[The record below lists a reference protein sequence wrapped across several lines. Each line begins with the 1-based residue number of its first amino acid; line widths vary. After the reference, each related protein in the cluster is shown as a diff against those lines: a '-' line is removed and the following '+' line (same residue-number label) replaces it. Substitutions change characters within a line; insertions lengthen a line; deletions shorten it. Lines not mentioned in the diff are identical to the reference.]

1 VKISLVSA
9 PAAELGVDALAIP
22 VVTGQKLGADALE
35 LDRAMG
41 GVLSEMIVNA
51 EFRGRIHEVLPIP
64 AQGKVAPRRVIL
76 YGLGALHDLDGQ
88 RLRSAHHELVRASRT
103 WGYKRMAV
111 LRADPLGMDALK
123 PVVEGCVLG
132 TFERRSRQT
141 GQSPERREIDELIL
155 CGFGSGRE
163 REVIAAQENGEA
175 TNRAREW
182 QNAPANELTPDALA
196 QEATRIAQR
205 HNLEIEI
212 LGPTELKSGGYNLL
226 LGVGAG
232 SAKPPRMIRVR
243 YHGNH
248 DSSPPRGEGGS
259 GRAADPAGRG
269 GAAGPVLALIGKGIT
284 FDTGGISLKN
294 PENMSRMKDDMS
306 GAAAVLSAIEV
317 IASRKVPID
326 CMAVIAAA
334 ENMPGP
340 AAQRPGDV
348 VVSAD
353 GKTVEVVNT
362 DAEGRLVLADALTHA
377 LRNGAT
383 HMIDVA
389 TLTGAATV
397 AIGHAASAAVSNDD
411 EFWSVVERASR
422 EAGDRV
428 WRLPIYADYRILL
441 RSQIADLR
449 NSEYGEAGTIMGGMF
464 IAEFAGGK
472 PWAHIDIAASAWNTN
487 LELTTVLRGPSGAG
501 TRLCIELAELMAR
514 PTEDSWPPAP
524 HVAHGTPG
532 SGTSSKG

>member
-1 VKISLVSA
+1 VKISLVSV
-9 PAAELGVDALAIP
+9 PAAELSVDALAVP
-22 VVTGQKLGADALE
+22 VATGQRLSGTAVE

-51 EFRGRIHEVLPIP
+51 EFRARIHEVLPVP
-64 AQGKVAPRRVIL
+64 AQGKIAPRRVIL
-76 YGLGALHDLDGQ
+76 YGLGAVHDLDGQ

-103 WGYKRMAV
+103 WGYKRMAIV
-111 LRADPLGMDALK
+111 RADPVDMDSLK
-123 PVVEGCVLG
+123 GVVEGCVMG

-141 GQSPERREIDELIL
+141 GAAPERREIDELL
-155 CGFGSGRE
+155 LAGFGAGRE
-163 REVIAAQENGEA
+163 HEVVAAQENGEA

-182 QNAPANELTPDALA
+182 QNAPSNELTPEALA

-205 HNLEIEI
+205 HNMEVEV
-212 LGPTELKSGGYNLL
+212 LGPAELKSGGYNLI
-226 LGVGAG
+226 LGVGSG
-232 SAKPPRMIRVR
+232 SARPPRLIRLR
-243 YHGNH
+243 HHGNH
-248 DSSPPRGEGGS
+248 DQRGASE
-259 GRAADPAGRG
+259 A
-269 GAAGPVLALIGKGIT
+269 VLALIGKGIT

-294 PENMSRMKDDMS
+294 PEHMSQMKGDMA
-306 GAAAVLSAIEV
+306 GAAAALSAIDV
-317 IASRKVPID
+317 IASRKLPID
-326 CMAVIAAA
+326 VMAVVAAA

-340 AAQRPGDV
+340 SAQRPGDV
-348 VVSAD
+348 WVSAD

-383 HMIDVA
+383 HIIDLA

-411 EFWSVVERASR
+411 GFWSLVDRASR

-428 WRLPIYADYRILL
+428 WRLPIYPDYRILL

-449 NSEYGEAGTIMGGMF
+449 NAEYGEAGTIMGGMF

-487 LELTTVLRGPSGAG
+487 SELTTVLRGPSGAG
-501 TRLCIELAELMAR
+501 TRLCIEIAQLMAR
-514 PTEDSWPPAP
+514 PERNSWPPP
-524 HVAHGTPG
+524 SV
-532 SGTSSKG
+532 SKQ

>member
-1 VKISLVSA
+1 
-9 PAAELGVDALAIP
+9 
-22 VVTGQKLGADALE
+22 
-35 LDRAMG
+35 
-41 GVLSEMIVNA
+41 
-51 EFRGRIHEVLPIP
+51 
-64 AQGKVAPRRVIL
+64 
-76 YGLGALHDLDGQ
+76 
-88 RLRSAHHELVRASRT
+88 
-103 WGYKRMAV
+103 
-111 LRADPLGMDALK
+111 
-123 PVVEGCVLG
+123 
-132 TFERRSRQT
+132 
-141 GQSPERREIDELIL
+141 
-155 CGFGSGRE
+155 
-163 REVIAAQENGEA
+163 
-175 TNRAREW
+175 
-182 QNAPANELTPDALA
+182 
-196 QEATRIAQR
+196 
-205 HNLEIEI
+205 
-212 LGPTELKSGGYNLL
+212 
-226 LGVGAG
+226 
-232 SAKPPRMIRVR
+232 MIRVR
-243 YHGNH
+243 YRGNH
-248 DSSPPRGEGGS
+248 EASKGD
-259 GRAADPAGRG
+259 
-269 GAAGPVLALIGKGIT
+269 GPVLALIGKGIT

-306 GAAAVLSAIEV
+306 GAAAVLSAIDV
-317 IASRKVPID
+317 IASRKLPLD
-326 CMAVIAAA
+326 CMVVIAAA

-340 AAQRPGDV
+340 TAQRPGDV

-383 HMIDVA
+383 HMIDLA

-449 NSEYGEAGTIMGGMF
+449 NAEYGEAGTIMGGMF
-464 IAEFAGGK
+464 IGEFAGGR

-514 PTEDSWPPAP
+514 PKQDSWPPSTGG
-524 HVAHGTPG
+524 AHAAAG
-532 SGTSSKG
+532 GTSSRAER

>member
-1 VKISLVSA
+1 VKISLA
-9 PAAELGVDALAIP
+9 LAGAAELNVDALAVP
-22 VVTGQKLGADALE
+22 VVTGQRLAGAGLE

-41 GVLSEMIVNA
+41 GVLSEMVANA

-64 AQGKVAPRRVIL
+64 SQGKIGPRRVIL
-76 YGLGALHDLDGQ
+76 YGLGAPHDLDGQ

-103 WGYKRMAV
+103 WGYKRMAI
-111 LRADPLGMDALK
+111 LRTDPLGLDSLK
-123 PVVEGCVLG
+123 AVVEGCVMG

-141 GQSPERREIDELIL
+141 GAAPERREIDEIVLV
-155 CGFGSGRE
+155 GYGTGRE
-163 REVIAAQENGEA
+163 NEIVAAQENGEA

-196 QEATRIAQR
+196 QEAVRIAQR
-205 HNLEIEI
+205 HNLEYEI
-212 LGPTELKSGGYNLL
+212 LGPAELKAGGYNLL

-232 SAKPPRMIRVR
+232 SARPPRLIRVR

-248 DSSPPRGEGGS
+248 ES
-259 GRAADPAGRG
+259 GQQDGTT
-269 GAAGPVLALIGKGIT
+269 LALVGKGIT
-284 FDTGGISLKN
+284 FDTGGISLKAA
-294 PENMSRMKDDMS
+294 EHMSQMKDDMS
-306 GAAAVLSAIEV
+306 GAAAVLSAIDV
-317 IASRKVPID
+317 IASRKLPLDV
-326 CMAVIAAA
+326 MAVVAAA

-348 VVSAD
+348 LVSAD
-353 GKTVEVVNT
+353 GKTVEIVNT

-383 HMIDVA
+383 HIVDLA
-389 TLTGAATV
+389 TLTGAATI

-411 EFWSVVERASR
+411 EFWTVVERASR

-449 NSEYGEAGTIMGGMF
+449 NAEYGEAGTIMGGMF

-487 LELTTVLRGPSGAG
+487 VELTTVLRGPSGAG
-501 TRLCIELAELMAR
+501 TRLCIELAHLMAR
-514 PTEDSWPPAP
+514 HASGSRDSWPPAP
-524 HVAHGTPG
+524 RN
-532 SGTSSKG
+532 S

>member
-1 VKISLVSA
+1 MKISLASA
-9 PAAELGVDALAIP
+9 EIAQLNVDALAVP
-22 VVTGQKLGADALE
+22 VVTGQKLGAAALE
-35 LDRAMG
+35 LDRALG
-41 GVLSEMIVNA
+41 GVLNEMVVNA

-64 AQGKVAPRRVIL
+64 VQGKIGPRRVIL

-103 WGYKRMAV
+103 WGYKRMAI
-111 LRADPLGMDALK
+111 LRTEPLGPDSLK
-123 PVVEGCVLG
+123 AVVEGCVMG

-141 GQSPERREIDELIL
+141 GAAPERREIDEIVLA
-155 CGFGSGRE
+155 GFGTGRE
-163 REVIAAQENGEA
+163 REVVAAQENGEA

-182 QNAPANELTPDALA
+182 QNAPPNELTPDAFA
-196 QEATRIAQR
+196 QEAMRIAQR
-205 HNLEIEI
+205 HNLEIEV
-212 LGPTELKSGGYNLL
+212 LGPAELKAGGYNLL
-226 LGVGAG
+226 LGVGSG

-243 YHGNH
+243 HHGNH
-248 DSSPPRGEGGS
+248 QTNDHEG
-259 GRAADPAGRG
+259 A
-269 GAAGPVLALIGKGIT
+269 VLALIGKGIT

-294 PENMSRMKDDMS
+294 PEHMSQMKGDMA
-306 GAAAVLSAIEV
+306 GAAAVLSAIDV
-317 IASRKVPID
+317 IASRKLPLDV
-326 CMAVIAAA
+326 MAVIAAA

-340 AAQRPGDV
+340 TAQRPGDV
-348 VVSAD
+348 LVSAE

-362 DAEGRLVLADALTHA
+362 DAEGRLVLADALSHA

-383 HMIDVA
+383 HLVDLA

-449 NSEYGEAGTIMGGMF
+449 NAEYGEAGTIMGGMF
-464 IAEFAGGK
+464 IAEFAGAR
-472 PWAHIDIAASAWNTN
+472 PWAHIDIAASSWNTN

-501 TRLCIELAELMAR
+501 TRLCIELAEAMA
-514 PTEDSWPPAP
+514 PKAVDSWPP
-524 HVAHGTPG
+524 TPAERTRG
-532 SGTSSKG
+532 AER

>member
-1 VKISLVSA
+1 VKITLVSA
-9 PAAELGVDALAIP
+9 PAAELNVDALAIP
-22 VVTGQKLGADALE
+22 VVAGQKLGAAALE

-76 YGLGALHDLDGQ
+76 YGLGAIHDLDGQ
-88 RLRSAHHELVRASRT
+88 RLRSGHNEVVRASRT
-103 WGYKRMAV
+103 WGYRRMAV
-111 LRADPLGMDALK
+111 LRSDPVGMDSLK
-123 PVVEGCVLG
+123 AVVEGCVLG

-141 GQSPERREIDELIL
+141 GQVPERREIDELL
-155 CGFGSGRE
+155 LAGFGTGRE
-163 REVIAAQENGEA
+163 HEVMAAQENGEA

-196 QEATRIAQR
+196 QEATRIAKR
-205 HNLEIEI
+205 HNLEIEV
-212 LGPTELKSGGYNLL
+212 LGPGELKSGGYNLI

-232 SAKPPRMIRVR
+232 SAKPPRLIRVR

-248 DSSPPRGEGGS
+248 GS
-259 GRAADPAGRG
+259 ANAS
-269 GAAGPVLALIGKGIT
+269 GPVLALIGKGIT
-284 FDTGGISLKN
+284 FDTGGISLKD
-294 PENMSRMKDDMS
+294 PEHMSRMKDDMS
-306 GAAAVLSAIEV
+306 GAAAVLSAIDV

-326 CMAVIAAA
+326 VMAIVAAA

-340 AAQRPGDV
+340 TAQRPGDI

-383 HMIDVA
+383 HMIDLA

-411 EFWSVVERASR
+411 EFWSMVDRASR

-441 RSQIADLR
+441 ASQIADLR
-449 NSEYGEAGTIMGGMF
+449 NSEYGEAGTILGGMF

-487 LELTTVLRGPSGAG
+487 TELTTVLRGPSGAG
-501 TRLCIELAELMAR
+501 TRLCIELAELMAGAER
-514 PTEDSWPPAP
+514 
-524 HVAHGTPG
+524 
-532 SGTSSKG
+532 

>member
-1 VKISLVSA
+1 MKISLVSA
-9 PAAELGVDALAIP
+9 PAAELNVDALAIP
-22 VVTGQKLGADALE
+22 VVTGQKLAGAALE

-41 GVLSEMIVNA
+41 GVLSEMVVNA

-111 LRADPLGMDALK
+111 LRTEPLGMDSLK
-123 PVVEGCVLG
+123 AVVEGCVLG

-141 GQSPERREIDELIL
+141 GQAPERREIDELIL
-155 CGFGSGRE
+155 AGYGTGRE
-163 REVIAAQENGEA
+163 PEVIAAQENGEA

-205 HNLEIEI
+205 HNLEIEV
-212 LGPTELKSGGYNLL
+212 LGPGELKSGGYNLL

-232 SAKPPRMIRVR
+232 SAKPPRLIRVR

-248 DSSPPRGEGGS
+248 DSSLPRGEGGT
-259 GRAADPAGRG
+259 
-269 GAAGPVLALIGKGIT
+269 VLALVGKGIT
-284 FDTGGISLKN
+284 FDTGGISLKD

-306 GAAAVLSAIEV
+306 GGAAVLSAIEV
-317 IASRKVPID
+317 IASRKLPLDV
-326 CMAVIAAA
+326 MAVIAAA

-340 AAQRPGDV
+340 SAQRPGDV

-383 HMIDVA
+383 HLIDLA

-411 EFWSVVERASR
+411 EFWAVVERASR

-449 NSEYGEAGTIMGGMF
+449 NAEYGEAGTILGGMF

-487 LELTTVLRGPSGAG
+487 LELTTVLHGPSGAG

-514 PTEDSWPPAP
+514 GGTDSWPPAP
-524 HVAHGTPG
+524 RNA
-532 SGTSSKG
+532 

>member
-1 VKISLVSA
+1 MKISLVSA
-9 PAAELGVDALAIP
+9 PAAELNVDALAVP
-22 VVTGQKLGADALE
+22 VATGQKLSGPALE
-35 LDRAMG
+35 LDKTIG
-41 GVLSEMIVNA
+41 GVLTEMVVNA

-64 AQGKVAPRRVIL
+64 VQGRIAPRRVIL
-76 YGLGALHDLDGQ
+76 YGLGAVHDLDGQ

-103 WGYKRMAV
+103 WGYKRMAIM
-111 LRADPLGMDALK
+111 RAEPLGMDSLK
-123 PVVEGCVLG
+123 GVVEGCVMG

-141 GQSPERREIDELIL
+141 GAAPERREIDELSL
-155 CGFGSGRE
+155 SGFGSGRE
-163 REVIAAQENGEA
+163 HEVVSAQENGEA

-182 QNAPANELTPDALA
+182 QNAPPNELTPDALA

-205 HNLEIEI
+205 HNLEVEV
-212 LGPTELKSGGYNLL
+212 LGPAELKSGGYNLL
-226 LGVGAG
+226 LGVGSG
-232 SAKPPRMIRVR
+232 SARPPRMIRIR

-248 DSSPPRGEGGS
+248 DRRGAS
-259 GRAADPAGRG
+259 AT
-269 GAAGPVLALIGKGIT
+269 VLALIGKGIT
-284 FDTGGISLKN
+284 FDTGGISLKA
-294 PENMSRMKDDMS
+294 PDQMSRMKDDMS
-306 GAAAVLSAIEV
+306 GAAAVLSAIDV
-317 IASRKVPID
+317 IASRQVPID
-326 CMAVIAAA
+326 VMAVVAAA

-340 AAQRPGDV
+340 NAQHPGDV
-348 VVSAD
+348 WVSAD

-383 HMIDVA
+383 HLIDLA

-411 EFWSVVERASR
+411 GFWSFVEKAAR

-449 NSEYGEAGTIMGGMF
+449 NAEYGEAGTIMGGMF

-472 PWAHIDIAASAWNTN
+472 PWAHIDIAAAAWNTN

-514 PTEDSWPPAP
+514 RATDSWPPSASEP
-524 HVAHGTPG
+524 VSRARR
-532 SGTSSKG
+532 